1 MLANQ
6 TRGVLIAGLIL
17 AVVSWSIVRDRA
29 EKAWFDEL
37 EQEVLEDTL
46 ILTGE
51 LEVVKRELWGII
63 SFYNSLKCPQERFSI
78 NIFF

>member
-37 EQEVLEDTL
+37 EQEVLDMMHL
-46 ILTGE
+46 LL
-51 LEVVKRELWGII
+51 LEQVLEQVV
-63 SFYNSLKCPQERFSI
+63 
-78 NIFF
+78 